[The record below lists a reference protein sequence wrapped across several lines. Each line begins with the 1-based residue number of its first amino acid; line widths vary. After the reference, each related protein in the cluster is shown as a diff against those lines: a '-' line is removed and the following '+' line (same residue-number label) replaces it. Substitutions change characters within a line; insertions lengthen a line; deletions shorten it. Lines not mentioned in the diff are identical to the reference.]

1 MFTRTGFVL
10 YVRKYPECVAFYR
23 DTLDLPII
31 FNTPELT
38 CFKFGESYLMVEL
51 DDQVPPPLRGET
63 YTTCL
68 RMNVPNVK
76 SFADSLSAKG
86 VGVDYQQ
93 HDWGSVA
100 KFNDPDGNL
109 CAFKDDEK
117 FEKQVEAGP
126 IV

>member
-1 MFTRTGFVL
+1 MFTRTGFIL

-23 DTLDLPII
+23 EKLELPIM
-31 FNTPELT
+31 FNTPEIT
-38 CFKFGESYLMVEL
+38 CFKFNESYLMVEM
-51 DDQVPPPLRGET
+51 DDQVPAPLRGET

-76 SFADSLSAKG
+76 AFADGLTAKG
-86 VGVDYQQ
+86 VTVDYQK
-93 HDWGSVA
+93 HEWGSVA

-117 FEKQVEAGP
+117 FEQQVEKGLV
-126 IV
+126 I